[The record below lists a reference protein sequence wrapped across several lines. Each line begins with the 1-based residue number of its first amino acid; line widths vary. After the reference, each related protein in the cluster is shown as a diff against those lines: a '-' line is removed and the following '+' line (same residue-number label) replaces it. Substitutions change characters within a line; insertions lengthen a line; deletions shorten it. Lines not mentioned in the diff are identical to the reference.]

1 MLKNYIKIAWRNIW
15 KNKGFSFLNIFGLA
29 LGMAVTMLILLMV
42 NHERNM
48 DTFHKDL
55 DQLYVLGN
63 KGKWNDKTEVW
74 FYTPKPLATAIQN
87 NFPEIELTSRLL
99 NSNDLLFSKGENSL
113 IPSGAFIDPNYLEM
127 FSFPLVEGNLATAFS
142 NPMNI
147 VITEA
152 TAKKLFGNKK
162 SIVGETIQVN
172 NDQLLT
178 VGGVLKNL
186 PKNTQFD
193 FEYLLPWSLLKR
205 VGGDDNNWK
214 NNSVLTFAKLSEKTT
229 PENFSNKVKDIAKT
243 STNGNNDNEIIIH
256 KISDWWLRSK
266 FENGEIAGGRIDT
279 VILFTVI
286 ALFILLIAC
295 INFMNLSTARSEKR
309 AKEIGVRKVAGA
321 NRGALIWQFISESVL
336 IAGIAGIIAIGIT
349 IITIPYFNSLLK
361 YPISVDIF
369 NSQFWI
375 FTLSIILI
383 TGFIA
388 GSYPAFLLSSFKP
401 IAILKGKLQQD
412 KSGFNIRKF
421 LVVFQFSIAIILIIS
436 TLIINKQI
444 QYGKDRENGYDKNNL
459 VFLYEEGDIAKNI
472 NSIKNDLISENIA
485 QSVTRTFSPFTEGW
499 SNSSSIG
506 WEGKSPDDNT
516 IIDRTYTDG
525 NLIETGGLKL
535 VKGRDIDPKKYPTD
549 STAMLLNEA
558 AVKAMGFEDPIGKI
572 IKDNNKNWHVVGVVK
587 DFIIRSPFEPISPM
601 IIGGPAGNLSTI
613 NIRYNS
619 NLTTTNALSKTKA
632 IFKKYNPNYPFE
644 YHFVDED
651 YASKFSESQRTGTL
665 SAIFAFFT
673 IFISCLGLLG
683 LAAFLAENRIKE
695 IGIRKVLGASVFSI
709 VRLLSKDFLILIIIS
724 CVVAFPIA
732 FWAMDNFL
740 SDYNYRVNL
749 GLDVFVIAGLGAIT
763 LTLLTVSSQAIKAA
777 LANPV
782 KNIKTE

>member
-1 MLKNYIKIAWRNIW
+1 M
-15 KNKGFSFLNIFGLA
+15 
-29 LGMAVTMLILLMV
+29 
-42 NHERNM
+42 
-48 DTFHKDL
+48 
-55 DQLYVLGN
+55 
-63 KGKWNDKTEVW
+63 
-74 FYTPKPLATAIQN
+74 
-87 NFPEIELTSRLL
+87 
-99 NSNDLLFSKGENSL
+99 
-113 IPSGAFIDPNYLEM
+113 
-127 FSFPLVEGNLATAFS
+127 
-142 NPMNI
+142 
-147 VITEA
+147 
-152 TAKKLFGNKK
+152 
-162 SIVGETIQVN
+162 
-172 NDQLLT
+172 
-178 VGGVLKNL
+178 
-186 PKNTQFD
+186 
-193 FEYLLPWSLLKR
+193 
-205 VGGDDNNWK
+205 
-214 NNSVLTFAKLSEKTT
+214 
-229 PENFSNKVKDIAKT
+229 
-243 STNGNNDNEIIIH
+243 
-256 KISDWWLRSK
+256 
-266 FENGEIAGGRIDT
+266 
-279 VILFTVI
+279 
-286 ALFILLIAC
+286 
-295 INFMNLSTARSEKR
+295 
-309 AKEIGVRKVAGA
+309 
-321 NRGALIWQFISESVL
+321 
-336 IAGIAGIIAIGIT
+336 
-349 IITIPYFNSLLK
+349 
-361 YPISVDIF
+361 
-369 NSQFWI
+369 
-375 FTLSIILI
+375 
-383 TGFIA
+383 
-388 GSYPAFLLSSFKP
+388 
-401 IAILKGKLQQD
+401 
-412 KSGFNIRKF
+412 
-421 LVVFQFSIAIILIIS
+421 VFQFSIAIVLIIS

-472 NSIKNDLISENIA
+472 NSIKNDLLSQNIA
-485 QSVTRTFSPFTEGW
+485 ESVTRTFSPLTEGW

-506 WEGKSPDDNT
+506 WEGKNPDDNT

-572 IKDNNKNWHVVGVVK
+572 IKDNNKNWHVIGVVK

-619 NLTTTNALSKTKA
+619 NLTTTDALSKTKA

-651 YASKFSESQRTGTL
+651 YASKFAESQRTGTL

-673 IFISCLGLLG
+673 IFISCLGLFG

-749 GLDVFVIAGLGAIT
+749 GLDVFFIAGLGAIV

-777 LANPV
+777 LSNPV